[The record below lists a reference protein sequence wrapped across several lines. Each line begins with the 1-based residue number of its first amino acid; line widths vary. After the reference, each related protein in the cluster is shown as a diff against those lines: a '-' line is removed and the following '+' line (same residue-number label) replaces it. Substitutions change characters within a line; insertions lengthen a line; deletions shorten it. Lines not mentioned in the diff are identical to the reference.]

1 MMIRMMGSRSVHQC
15 ENFECVHVATTRFYH
30 GKTQRISTVYVTSMY
45 IIVTG
50 FYSTSL
56 G

>member
-15 ENFECVHVATTRFYH
+15 AFDCVHVATTRFYH
-30 GKTQRISTVYVTSMY
+30 GETERISTVYVTSMY

-50 FYSTSL
+50 LYSTSL